1 MPTVPVDGWSGH
13 CSDERMEQVVDV
25 DYLVVGAGAM
35 GMAFTDALTSAADV
49 SVAIVDRRHGA
60 GGHWLDAYGFVR
72 LHQASAF
79 YGVASTLLGG
89 GRLQADGPEKGL
101 HERASA
107 AEVSDYYGRVLQR
120 LVTTGKVVF
129 HGRTEYLGDRRFV
142 SQLSGTRFHAPR
154 ARVVDARYLSPDIPL
169 LTPPPFAVDDG
180 ARVVAVNDLVRIEQA
195 PERYVIVGSGKT
207 ATDTCVWL
215 LLNGVSP
222 NAITWVRPRD
232 PWLLNRAV
240 VQPDPAIFLGMAADT
255 MEAVAHATSADDA
268 FLRMEDAGIMLRY
281 DPTVTPTMAKTPTLA
296 TWELDLVRTIDDV
309 IRRGHLLGASPGRLA
324 FADGDVQVPLDTL
337 VVHCAAE
344 GLKYPGLKPIWTPEA
359 ITPQPVRVG
368 FPCFGAALTGYVEA
382 TRDTDEQRNSVC
394 KPSPYSNTPEDW
406 AAMQRI
412 GGDASL
418 AMSNQAD
425 LRAWSNTTSLN
436 PSRIPPERAD
446 DPAVRSAS
454 ARFKEWI
461 GPGRARLAELAASG
475 R

>member
-1 MPTVPVDGWSGH
+1 
-13 CSDERMEQVVDV
+13 MEAIVDV

-35 GMAFTDALTSAADV
+35 GMAFVDALTAAADV

-89 GRLQADGPEKGL
+89 GRVQAEGPERGL

-107 AEVSDYYGRVLQR
+107 AEVCEYYARVLARLSSTGRV
-120 LVTTGKVVF
+120 TF

-142 SQLSGTRFHAPR
+142 SALSGIRVHASR
-154 ARVVDARYLSPDIPL
+154 ARVVDSRYLSPDIPA

-180 ARVVAVNDLVRIEQA
+180 ARVIPVNDLVRITHA
-195 PERYVIVGSGKT
+195 PDRFVIVGAGKT

-215 LLNGVSP
+215 LQNGVPP

-240 VQPDPAIFLGMAADT
+240 VQPDPAVFLGMAADT
-255 MEAVAHATSADDA
+255 MAAAAEASSAEDA
-268 FLRMEDAGIMLRY
+268 FLRMEDAGIMLRI
-281 DPTVTPTMAKTPTLA
+281 DRDVTPTMAKTPTLA
-296 TWELDLVRTIDDV
+296 TWELDLARTVDDV
-309 IRRGHLLGASPGRLA
+309 IRRGHLRAVAPGRLT
-324 FADGDVQVPLDTL
+324 FDDGDVRVSSDTL

-344 GLKYPGLKPIWTPEA
+344 GLKYPGLRPIWAPEA

-368 FPCFGAALTGYVEA
+368 FPCFGAALAGYVEA
-382 TRDTDEQRNSVC
+382 TRDDDAEKNRVC
-394 KPSPYSNTPEDW
+394 RPSPYANTPADW
-406 AAMQRI
+406 AAMQTV

-418 AMSNQAD
+418 AMSAEAD
-425 LRAWSNTTSLN
+425 LRNWSNATALN
-436 PSRIPPERAD
+436 PARIPPDRAD
-446 DPAVRSAS
+446 DPAVVAAITRL
-454 ARFKEWI
+454 KEHI
-461 GPGRARLAELAASG
+461 GAGRARLAEFARQA
-475 R
+475 